1 MFILLQNPKS
11 LNVILVPRFSMWS
24 QTVIYVTIVLNFYHL
39 SFAVNLFNEASKNIC
54 GEDRIK
60 ARLWGGTA
68 FVLRPEPESQ
78 ICCFNICETG
88 KQNMNRRFTTLNG
101 SPSCLAL
108 IRNSG
113 EAFPSRAEQ
122 NNSPSHN
129 APLYSRRRGRIHRS
143 FSAAE
148 QTYRHSYTVQL

>member
-1 MFILLQNPKS
+1 M
-11 LNVILVPRFSMWS
+11 R
-24 QTVIYVTIVLNFYHL
+24 
-39 SFAVNLFNEASKNIC
+39 
-54 GEDRIK
+54 
-60 ARLWGGTA
+60 TA

-88 KQNMNRRFTTLNG
+88 KQNMKRRFTALNG

-113 EAFPSRAEQ
+113 EVFPSRAEQ

-143 FSAAE
+143 SSAAE
-148 QTYRHSYTVQL
+148 QTYSTAVALSSFSSLFLLSLSFQCSFLLLAKRNLLSLCIF

>member
-60 ARLWGGTA
+60 ARL
-68 FVLRPEPESQ
+68 
-78 ICCFNICETG
+78 
-88 KQNMNRRFTTLNG
+88 
-101 SPSCLAL
+101 
-108 IRNSG
+108 
-113 EAFPSRAEQ
+113 
-122 NNSPSHN
+122 
-129 APLYSRRRGRIHRS
+129 
-143 FSAAE
+143 
-148 QTYRHSYTVQL
+148 